1 MPPPWDDPFCAVRV
15 VAVPWDGRTNSLAS
29 KLTTDSV
36 VVVFRSESGSRI
48 NAHVRIIGDTG
59 VYDAAV
65 PGVALHGQPS
75 QFNSGPVLVTLPHAT
90 AVRYAYVDSYAIDG
104 AAEQTCPS
112 DPFNIEEAMRWAP
125 AAPPL
130 PSSGVI
136 RVAATLKQA
145 LPARA
150 CGKPFSDATIIRPY
164 QPAGV
169 PTTKRLSSEVETFID
184 SDGHVVKTALYKSS
198 GSPSADA
205 QAIDAAQRTTYAP
218 ATLLCTPI
226 VGRYLFRADF
236 EP

>member
-1 MPPPWDDPFCAVRV
+1 MGRLCYLVALALASTSIAAAQPPPSPMPPPWDDPFCAVRV

-48 NAHVRIIGDTG
+48 NAHVTIIGDTG

-112 DPFNIEEAMRWAP
+112 DPFNIEEAMRRAP

-145 LPARA
+145 LPTRA
-150 CGKPFSDATIIRPY
+150 CGKPFSDATIIRPI
-164 QPAGV
+164 PAGGR
-169 PTTKRLSSEVETFID
+169 TNDETAEFGSRDIYRFRWARRED
-184 SDGHVVKTALYKSS
+184 SAL
-198 GSPSADA
+198 
-205 QAIDAAQRTTYAP
+205 
-218 ATLLCTPI
+218 
-226 VGRYLFRADF
+226 
-236 EP
+236 